1 MSKNKQNNMI
11 PNWSYFDTHHCI
23 IELILFQENEDDEP
37 VYNSFIVIFLDDGEK
52 SSKKE
57 DNQKVISINTEVY
70 DTDKKACA
78 IETIRHAV
86 ELFGTISRMIYVTS
100 SDGSIIEEFE
110 LEEEDLLDDFDRLEM
125 DEEDDD
131 DNEDFY
137 SMKIP
142 KNRTLH

>member
-1 MSKNKQNNMI
+1 MKKKNNTI
-11 PNWSYFDTHHCI
+11 SNWSYFGTHHCI
-23 IELILFQENEDDEP
+23 IELIVFQEDEDDEP

-86 ELFGTISRMIYVTS
+86 ELFGTVSRMIYVTS

-125 DEEDDD
+125 DEEDDN